1 MIMSTGGVDG
11 FVVECDILALTMN
24 RWLEMMGSSSI
35 KNINVE
41 VTICQNSVEVL
52 RNDCSVVQ
60 SSHKGLI
67 KSTGIT

>member
-1 MIMSTGGVDG
+1 
-11 FVVECDILALTMN
+11 VVECDILALTMN